1 MCGFIVTNLPDPN
14 LSAANHFVRHRGPD
28 GTRVQEFAG
37 LQFLHNVLSITGKKT
52 FQPFISGDLACLFN
66 GEIYNY
72 RSFGQFDSD
81 GECLIPALQK
91 HGREFVNQLDGEF
104 ALVLFDRKQ
113 ALLRLYTDVFATK
126 PMHYG
131 IRGNKFAVASYASAI
146 HALGIEHAVRVPANS
161 LIEFNLG
168 DGSVHEFSGLFE
180 FKLEQDKNTFD
191 DWVAAFSESIA
202 KRSQNTRERIFIGL
216 SSGYDSGSIACE
228 LSLQGIDF
236 KSFSLLGEEDEQVLN
251 QRMHLVA
258 EKAESELISTTLDS
272 VNRAKKF
279 IRDHIEPI
287 QHHIHSEGT
296 GYVETLDL
304 HQDGGAVGLTMV
316 CEAAKREGRK
326 IYLSGQGA
334 DEIISDYGFRGKRH
348 YPHSNF
354 GGLFPRELSTIFP
367 WASFYGSTQAAY
379 LAKEEY
385 IAGSFGLE
393 TRYPFLDKKVVQ
405 EFLSLSPE
413 LKNSHYKSVL
423 HHYLSTR
430 SFPNLYDKKI
440 GFYPR

>member
-1 MCGFIVTNLPDPN
+1 MCGFIVTNLPDPD
-14 LSAANHFVRHRGPD
+14 LAAANRYIRHRGPD
-28 GTRVQEFAG
+28 GTRVREFAG
-37 LQFLHNVLSITGKKT
+37 LRFLHNVLSITGPKT

-72 RSFGQFDSD
+72 RTFGQFDSD
-81 GECLIPALQK
+81 GECLIPALQE

-104 ALVLFDRKQ
+104 AIVLFDRKQ
-113 ALLRLYTDVFATK
+113 QLLRLYTDVFATK

-131 IRGNKFAVASYASAI
+131 IRGKEFAVASYASGI
-146 HALGIEHAVRVPANS
+146 HALGFEHAVRVPANS
-161 LIEFNLG
+161 LIEINLQ
-168 DGSVHEFSGLFE
+168 DGSLHEFSSLFE
-180 FKLEQDKNTFD
+180 FKLEQSKNTFD
-191 DWVAAFSESIA
+191 DWEAAFSESIA
-202 KRSQNTRERIFIGL
+202 KRAKNTRERIFIGL

-228 LSLQGIDF
+228 LSLQGVDF

-251 QRMHLVA
+251 QRMRLVA
-258 EKAESELISTTLDS
+258 EKAESELISTTPES
-272 VNRAKKF
+272 VSRAKKY
-279 IRDHIEPI
+279 ILDHIEPI
-287 QHHIHSEGT
+287 RLHIYSEGT
-296 GYVETLDL
+296 GYVGNPEL
-304 HQDGGAVGLTMV
+304 HRDGGAVGLTMV
-316 CEAAKREGRK
+316 CEAAQREGRK
-326 IYLSGQGA
+326 IYISGQGA

-354 GGLFPRELSTIFP
+354 GGLFPRDLSAIFP

-379 LAKEEY
+379 LTKEEY

-405 EFLSLSPE
+405 AFLSLSPE
-413 LKNSHYKSVL
+413 LKNSHYKSAL

-430 SFPNLYDKKI
+430 GFPNLYDKKV